1 MVKLCDWV
9 KKVKE
14 RDGKCKECSS
24 VEGLKV
30 IREGDGITLCKAH
43 YFKYHN
49 DRKVPGKRKERPL
62 TPTSK
67 KDRLWAEIERLR
79 SLTTPET
86 HGQEMRN
93 LQEASK

>member
-14 RDGKCKECSS
+14 RDGKCKECGST
-24 VEGLKV
+24 ELLKV

-49 DRKVPGKRKERPL
+49 GRKVSGKRPPRPL
-62 TPTSK
+62 SRNSHRDK
-67 KDRLWAEIERLR
+67 LWAEIERLR
-79 SLTTPET
+79 LLAGES
-86 HGQEMRN
+86 N
-93 LQEASK
+93 A

>member
-14 RDGKCKECSS
+14 RDGKCRECSS

-49 DRKVPGKRKERPL
+49 SKKVSGKRKERPL
-62 TPTSK
+62 TINSQRT
-67 KDRLWAEIERLR
+67 RLWAEIGRLR
-79 SLTTPET
+79 GLAGEPHE
-86 HGQEMRN
+86 
-93 LQEASK
+93 